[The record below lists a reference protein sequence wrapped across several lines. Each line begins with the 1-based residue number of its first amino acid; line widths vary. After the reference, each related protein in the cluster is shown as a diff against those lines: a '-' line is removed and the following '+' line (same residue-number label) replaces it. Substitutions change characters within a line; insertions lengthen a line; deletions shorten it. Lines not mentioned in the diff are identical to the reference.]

1 MKVVA
6 ILNQKGGCGKSTLSM
21 LMSLALASEG
31 KKVLSI
37 DCDPQGALTS
47 FLLELDEN
55 RPGLFDLLGKFKTL
69 KEVVI
74 NVTRGG
80 ISFNL
85 IPADYKL
92 DSIASG
98 LDPYALKR
106 AFKDIKGYDYIVLDN
121 PPTVQGI
128 SRASAIFSDQIFVP
142 SDIAI
147 QSLGP
152 TLYTLKSLE
161 EIEKKGKVLLV
172 GYKEPKE
179 NGGGYMADLMR
190 RFDTEL
196 NGSIFGTIPRN
207 VTTARAVADPETT
220 WTGAKVGKI
229 LKPLRDLVEGK

>member
-1 MKVVA
+1 M
-6 ILNQKGGCGKSTLSM
+6 
-21 LMSLALASEG
+21 
-31 KKVLSI
+31 
-37 DCDPQGALTS
+37 
-47 FLLELDEN
+47 
-55 RPGLFDLLGKFKTL
+55 
-69 KEVVI
+69 
-74 NVTRGG
+74 
-80 ISFNL
+80 
-85 IPADYKL
+85 
-92 DSIASG
+92 
-98 LDPYALKR
+98 
-106 AFKDIKGYDYIVLDN
+106 
-121 PPTVQGI
+121 
-128 SRASAIFSDQIFVP
+128 P